1 MYKLLLFSLAAFSLS
16 ACSSLHP
23 ANSIPHPQMQCQS
36 LQHQQSM
43 QNSNP
48 NNQEHW
54 QLQTKRQQLDQA
66 YHKIGCDK
74 IVKKDAQ

>member
-1 MYKLLLFSLAAFSLS
+1 
-16 ACSSLHP
+16 
-23 ANSIPHPQMQCQS
+23 
-36 LQHQQSM
+36 M